1 MEKNNCVDLEN
12 AISKKN
18 KEETI
23 KLLDNATNSES
34 TAILYSA

>member
-1 MEKNNCVDLEN
+1 MEKDNYLIDLEN

-23 KLLDNATNSES
+23 EALSLLFGNNATNSEEQ
-34 TAILYSA
+34 